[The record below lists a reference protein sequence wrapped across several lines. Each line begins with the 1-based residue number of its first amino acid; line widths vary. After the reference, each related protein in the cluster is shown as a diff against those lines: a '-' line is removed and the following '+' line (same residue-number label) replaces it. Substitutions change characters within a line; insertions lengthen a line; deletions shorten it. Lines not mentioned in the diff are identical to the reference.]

1 MVLYKAFNLQN
12 IGSIPIEFNIFILFY
27 FFLFFLFFFLIPN
40 NPLLLDSSQI
50 SWVNFYMKELN
61 EISEKFILV
70 LNDDLSKSFT
80 KDFLN
85 YVLINENN
93 QKKFINLQEYE
104 EVIKEI
110 IKDNLI
116 EFSNSELQ
124 DYLESFIALNDS
136 YFNKNFFNKEFTIE
150 LSSNFHDSLLAKF
163 DSFFVEYYF
172 NNMLIELKTDLT
184 EDLIYQFNDDKLFLE
199 VNKKQLEL

>member
-70 LNDDLSKSFT
+70 LYDDLSTSFT